1 MHGLDFKLTH
11 GENSNIKGVRT
22 FLNKIISERKRTM
35 HRRTFLKQAAFF
47 FTMAN
52 APMALAMP
60 FESVKNHTGTFDS
73 HIKDRLLK
81 KRLFDKVYDED
92 IILDKKFFSLLG
104 ASLKRLK
111 RMQKI
116 VGYGNFCLLNFD
128 DAVKIGKAYSAI
140 GAFPREELD
149 FLEKIF
155 CSQVTDYGF
164 MGEKPIKTITGKII
178 KKEVKKIPYT
188 GNYLYRGKPFE
199 MYNRIKK
206 QVGNDVILTSGV
218 RSVMKQFLLFLNKAE
233 TSHGNLSMAS
243 RSLAP
248 PGYSFHGVGDFDVGK
263 KGYGIHNFTERFTQ
277 TNVYKKLTDLG
288 YLKFRYERDNDL
300 GVRFEPW
307 HIEVV

>member
-1 MHGLDFKLTH
+1 MQ
-11 GENSNIKGVRT
+11 
-22 FLNKIISERKRTM
+22 
-35 HRRTFLKQAAFF
+35 RRTFLKQAAFF
-47 FTMAN
+47 FT
-52 APMALAMP
+52 LATTP
-60 FESVKNHTGTFDS
+60 LAIADSFGIVNNSTGSLDS

-92 IILDKKFFSLLG
+92 IFLDKPLLPVLA

-111 RMQKI
+111 KMQKS
-116 VGYGNFCLLNFD
+116 VGYANFCLLNFD
-128 DAVKIGKAYSAI
+128 DAIQIGNSYSAI
-140 GAFPREELD
+140 GAFSKQELD
-149 FLEKIF
+149 FLEMIF
-155 CSQVTDYGF
+155 YSRVNEYGF
-164 MGEKPIKTITGKII
+164 MGEKPIKSITGKII
-178 KKEVKKIPYT
+178 KKKVQKIPNT
-188 GNYLYRGKPFE
+188 GNYLYRGKPIE
-199 MYNRIKK
+199 IYDTIKK
-206 QVGNDVILTSGV
+206 NVGNDVILTSGV

-233 TSHGNLSMAS
+233 ESCGNLSMAS

-277 TNVYKKLTDLG
+277 TDVYKKLTDLG